1 MSYAPGM
8 GELLLFSIPSLI
20 YLAVLGRRSR
30 LGAAEARKR
39 LGLMVGEASGYGW
52 ALVLA
57 LPLLALSWLAVEL
70 IPSDVVNAPGVVI
83 AQVSGI
89 AAVIGVVG
97 RALGEEILFR
107 GLIGGVLIRR
117 LDFWVGNTAQ
127 AVVFLLPHA
136 LLLAVDPRIWPILP
150 VQFLAGWLLGWL
162 RHRSGSVL
170 PGALVHAAVNLLVGV
185 LVA

>member
-39 LGLMVGEASGYGW
+39 QGLMVGEAPGYGW
-52 ALVLA
+52 TLVLA

-70 IPSDVVNAPGVVI
+70 IPSNLENAPGVVI
-83 AQVSGI
+83 AQVSGT

-117 LDFWVGNTAQ
+117 LGFWVGNTAQ

-150 VQFLAGWLLGWL
+150 VQFLAGWMLGWL

-185 LVA
+185 MVA

>member
-39 LGLMVGEASGYGW
+39 QGLMV
-52 ALVLA
+52 
-57 LPLLALSWLAVEL
+57 
-70 IPSDVVNAPGVVI
+70 
-83 AQVSGI
+83 
-89 AAVIGVVG
+89 
-97 RALGEEILFR
+97 GEEILFR

-117 LDFWVGNTAQ
+117 LGFWVGNTAQ

-150 VQFLAGWLLGWL
+150 VQFLAGWMLGWL